1 VFILKNK
8 KGVIIME
15 RKKYLMLILGLLVIG
30 QHRLMAQQQ
39 VSVEE
44 ARKAA
49 LHTLNIKHSDKG
61 VSSEANIKAVNQLDE
76 DKHTLMYEV
85 ILESNQGVLLSGN
98 KACLPV
104 LGYYETSENQSIFSD
119 DVPDGLKD
127 MLENYKRQIM
137 LCFTNDTIQLYYQK
151 EWQQLQETKFTGGTT
166 NGNRVVSSITA
177 TEIVSPLLTSKWG
190 QSYSNQ
196 KSSYPYISIDC
207 NAYNYYV
214 DESDSDCGCSVGG
227 HNCPAGCTA
236 VAMAQVMY
244 YWKYP
249 VYLNNKSEQ
258 YDWCNMP
265 DLLFMT
271 SPNYSKERH
280 AVARL
285 MKDAGVAAGM
295 SYCYFGT
302 CSSMAELW
310 EAREALEDDFD
321 YSTNAHVDWRWTHTT
336 NAWKNKIKAELN
348 NGRPVMYC
356 AMDGINGHTFVCD
369 GYDSDDFFHFNW
381 GWRGDYDD
389 WFTIDN
395 LSPGG
400 STYSSAEHA
409 LFELYPNN
417 PLRDYCTYYIPL
429 WQHYHNYYIQHGQTT
444 PAPYFN
450 VPKTFPY
457 LESVD
462 ESIAQTLGLPSSW
475 YTIPTGA
482 TAEYV
487 SHEVIVLRPGFH
499 AQAGSNFTAR
509 IEPCIDCSSS
519 PMSTKPITNEEM
531 NVANQSSQ
539 VENVEKS
546 FIGNEPWLGQNV
558 PNPVR
563 GIFSI
568 SYYIPSVVV
577 NAKILISDLTGSIVS
592 DISLQER
599 GSGKI
604 FIETSVLQKGIYI
617 YSLILDGKVSGMKK
631 IIVL

>member
-1 VFILKNK
+1 MKQK
-8 KGVIIME
+8 KC
-15 RKKYLMLILGLLVIG
+15 LMLILGLLAIG
-30 QHRLMAQQQ
+30 QHVLTAQQQ
-39 VSVEE
+39 VSIEE

-49 LHTLNIKHSDKG
+49 VQTLNIKHSDKG
-61 VSSEANIKAVNQLDE
+61 IFREADIKAVNRLDK

-85 ILESNQGVLLSGN
+85 ILKNGQGILLSGS
-98 KACLPV
+98 KACLPI
-104 LGYYETSENQSIFSD
+104 LGYYDISENQSIFSD

-127 MLENYKRQIM
+127 MVENYKRQIM
-137 LCFTNDTIQLYYQK
+137 LCFENDTIRLYYQK
-151 EWQQLQETKFTGGTT
+151 EWQQLQETKFTGGTA
-166 NGNRVVSSITA
+166 NGNRVVSNTA
-177 TEIVSPLLTSKWG
+177 AMEIVPPLLTSKWG
-190 QSYSNQ
+190 QGKSND
-196 KSSYPYISIDC
+196 YHCD
-207 NAYNYYV
+207 AYNYYV
-214 DESDSDCGCSVGG
+214 DDTDTDCVSCVSTK
-227 HNCPAGCTA
+227 CPAGCTA

-249 VYLNNKSEQ
+249 VYLSNKSEQ
-258 YDWCNMP
+258 FDWCNMP
-265 DLLFMT
+265 DSLMSN
-271 SPNYSKERH
+271 SPNYTKERN

-285 MKDAGVAAGM
+285 IKDAGVAAGM

-302 CSSMAELW
+302 CNSMAELW
-310 EAREALEDDFD
+310 EAREALEENFD
-321 YSTNAHVDWRWTHTT
+321 YSTDAQVDWRWTHTT
-336 NAWKNKIKAELN
+336 NAWKNKIKADLN

-369 GYDSDDFFHFNW
+369 GYDSDDYFHFNW
-381 GWRGDYDD
+381 GWIGYQYNY
-389 WFTIDN
+389 WLTIND
-395 LSPGG
+395 LSPGNG

-409 LFELYPNN
+409 LFELYPDN
-417 PLRDYCTYYIPL
+417 PLRHYCTYYVPL
-429 WQHYHNYYIQHGQTT
+429 WQHYHNYYIQHGQTI

-546 FIGNEPWLGQNV
+546 FIGNEAWLGQNV
-558 PNPVR
+558 PNPAR
-563 GIFSI
+563 GASSI
-568 SYYIPSVVV
+568 SFYIHSSVMD
-577 NAKILISDLTGSIVS
+577 AKIQISDLTGVIVKN
-592 DISLQER
+592 IPLHER
-599 GSGKI
+599 EEGKI
-604 FIETSVLQKGIYI
+604 FIETSVLRKGIYI

-631 IIVL
+631 MIVL